1 MKKLL
6 LPAAAIAL
14 SACATQTEPKPE
26 MVGMANP
33 ASVFCE
39 EQGGTSELRKDKDG
53 NEYAMCHLPNGT
65 VVEEWALFRQ
75 HTADK

>member
-1 MKKLL
+1 MKKIL

-14 SACATQTEPKPE
+14 SACATQIDPKPE

-33 ASVFCE
+33 ASVFCV
-39 EQGGTSELRKDKDG
+39 EQGGTLEPRKDKDG

>member
-1 MKKLL
+1 
-6 LPAAAIAL
+6 
-14 SACATQTEPKPE
+14 
-26 MVGMANP
+26 MVGMTNP
-33 ASVFCE
+33 ASVFCV
-39 EQGGTSELRKDKDG
+39 EQGGTLEPRKDKDG